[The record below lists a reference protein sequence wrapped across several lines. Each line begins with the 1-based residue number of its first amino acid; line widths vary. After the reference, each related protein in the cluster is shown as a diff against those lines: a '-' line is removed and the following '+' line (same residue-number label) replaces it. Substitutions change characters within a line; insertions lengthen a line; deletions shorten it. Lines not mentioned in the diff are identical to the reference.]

1 VISEGCESFVEESE
15 LSANLSVVGR
25 LRGSATRRPDA
36 AAPAREAGF
45 ATVRAHPLFGPLL
58 RRARPHTVDTWG
70 IRKTALARGGLLA
83 IDAHGGLLY
92 DATATA
98 EVGDWIWSLAHVL
111 THLGFGHADPQHLDG
126 RGSYTAEWRTA
137 CCVVVDRFLGAVQI
151 RAPQALPSGLDDDE
165 EGLARRFASRGIPGG
180 LATGGPAGGGP
191 DLWEDL
197 FSSVR
202 SRPSPAPSTWGR
214 TFAIGLAAFEGVPAG
229 DVGDACIPGNQ
240 AVAAIC
246 ATSVGEEAR
255 MIEAPASPPPLD
267 LAIRF
272 DHG

>member
-1 VISEGCESFVEESE
+1 
-15 LSANLSVVGR
+15 
-25 LRGSATRRPDA
+25 
-36 AAPAREAGF
+36 
-45 ATVRAHPLFGPLL
+45 LFGPLL

-83 IDAHGGLLY
+83 IDAYGGIVF
-92 DATATA
+92 DAAATA
-98 EVGDWIWSLAHVL
+98 EVGDWIWSLTHVL

-126 RGSYTAEWRTA
+126 RGSYTVEWRTA

-151 RAPQALPSGLDDDE
+151 RAPLALPSGLDGDE
-165 EGLARRFASRGIPGG
+165 ERLARRFASGGIPDV
-180 LATGGPAGGGP
+180 LARGPAGGGP

-214 TFAIGLAAFEGVPAG
+214 TFAIGLAALEGVE
-229 DVGDACIPGNQ
+229 VGEVGVGGNP

-246 ATSVGEEAR
+246 ARSGGDEVR
-255 MIEAPASPPPLD
+255 MIEAPGPQRPL
-267 LAIRF
+267 RF
-272 DHG
+272 GTGFHHG